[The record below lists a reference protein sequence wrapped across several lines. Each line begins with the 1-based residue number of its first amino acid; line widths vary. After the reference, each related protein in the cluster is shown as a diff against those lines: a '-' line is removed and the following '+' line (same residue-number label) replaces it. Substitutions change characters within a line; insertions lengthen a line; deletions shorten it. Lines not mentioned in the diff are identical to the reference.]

1 MAVLTALD
9 LEREA
14 HHVWRQDRVYR
25 EEPGGRMQVHLREV
39 VNQGHSAAAELFGPH
54 SISQAALRSTIFE
67 IQSFCLNSTIVG
79 TLGDGGSF

>member
-25 EEPGGRMQVHLREV
+25 EEPGGRMQVHLRKSLIKDILLPLSYSARI
-39 VNQGHSAAAELFGPH
+39 QFRRQHSAR
-54 SISQAALRSTIFE
+54 RS
-67 IQSFCLNSTIVG
+67 LK
-79 TLGDGGSF
+79 